1 MSLWLYNDRR
11 ERPSCGSERMIT
23 TNSTSCKHHGEK
35 MKRTCP
41 GCLTVEITR
50 LRKERDYYKA
60 QYDGCVVCQEMM

>member
-1 MSLWLYNDRR
+1 
-11 ERPSCGSERMIT
+11 MIT